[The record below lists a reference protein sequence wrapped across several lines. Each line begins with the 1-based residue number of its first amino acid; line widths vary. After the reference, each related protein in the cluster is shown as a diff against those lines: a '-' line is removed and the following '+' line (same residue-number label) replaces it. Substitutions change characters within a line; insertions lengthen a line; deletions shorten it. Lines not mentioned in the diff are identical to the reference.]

1 MPITSH
7 QVNEGEPTGEGKVA
21 REKSEREGALARP
34 RSEPRQDEMRLP
46 KGQPD
51 PTKSVADKIAERR
64 KKRR

>member
-34 RSEPRQDEMRLP
+34 RPEPRQDAGNRVTLLIGSFEHP
-46 KGQPD
+46 
-51 PTKSVADKIAERR
+51 
-64 KKRR
+64 